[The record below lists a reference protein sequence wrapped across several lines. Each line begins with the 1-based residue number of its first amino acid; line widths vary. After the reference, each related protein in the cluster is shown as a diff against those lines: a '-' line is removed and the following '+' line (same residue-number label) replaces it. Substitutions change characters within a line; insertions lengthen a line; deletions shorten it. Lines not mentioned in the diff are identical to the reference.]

1 LRELNG
7 SDGHH
12 GIAVTELLDIIRRLH
27 AQLQLETIRLTGGE
41 PLLYAKLTELV
52 AGIAAI
58 GPIGI
63 KLTTNGSLLHRKAA
77 ALKHAGLQSVNVSL
91 DAVEEAIFARMSRR
105 QSLDAVITGID
116 SALAAGLDVKLNA
129 VLMKGMNEDQVLPLL
144 EFAHARGI
152 SIRFLEV
159 MAMGH
164 LYHQSTRYL
173 LSQREILETI
183 EKKYQLTAQE
193 RKPGATARYWVT
205 EEGHRFG
212 IIANESEPFCG
223 DCDRLRLDSKGNIY
237 GCLSSNRPI
246 RLDPGEDTGQWRE
259 KLREALGQKQA
270 VHFTGSDLSMLSI
283 GG

>member
-1 LRELNG
+1 
-7 SDGHH
+7 
-12 GIAVTELLDIIRRLH
+12 
-27 AQLQLETIRLTGGE
+27 
-41 PLLYAKLTELV
+41 LYAKLTELV

-193 RKPGATARYWVT
+193 RGGASFRD
-205 EEGHRFG
+205 HR
-212 IIANESEPFCG
+212 
-223 DCDRLRLDSKGNIY
+223 
-237 GCLSSNRPI
+237 
-246 RLDPGEDTGQWRE
+246 Q
-259 KLREALGQKQA
+259 
-270 VHFTGSDLSMLSI
+270 
-283 GG
+283 